1 MPRPTGESRSRTSP
15 TGGPEEVVLAWT
27 HDCESV
33 SAGTNEGRLVR
44 RSVDGAWTDARR
56 APDGIRAL
64 ESL

>member
-1 MPRPTGESRSRTSP
+1 M
-15 TGGPEEVVLAWT
+15 LAWT